1 MIKILGTKRIIILFA
16 LIALNSLLAA
26 TVFMYLQPEVAKEEM
41 TLRSAKAQESKTRK
55 EISDL
60 QLEFDQLEEQ
70 QDEFNVLRDDGFF
83 SNQDRQN
90 VQNVFTLAEMTSG
103 VLNAKVSVARGT
115 INQEEEDATKADHVL
130 LESPVSISLS
140 AIDDTE
146 VYAYIDYLE
155 KNFPGHITLTNLY
168 MRRTANVNDVILR
181 AIANG
186 AKPPMVEANLDF
198 VWRTM
203 IESKYVVDIEKDQAG
218 RL

>member
-103 VLNAKVSVARGT
+103 VLSAKVSVARGT